1 VPVVKNG
8 NGALTTG
15 VARNEILQNDVIALF
30 IELHKKKRKSGEF
43 EARMWYTS
51 DIGFSSPPLHNLF
64 YAPWMAGSLVF
75 CFITCTPPVTLLQ
88 PLLFI
93 KL

>member
-30 IELHKKKRKSGEF
+30 IELHKKKKWR
-43 EARMWYTS
+43 
-51 DIGFSSPPLHNLF
+51 I
-64 YAPWMAGSLVF
+64 
-75 CFITCTPPVTLLQ
+75 
-88 PLLFI
+88 
-93 KL
+93 